1 MDGDTIMQKLI
12 DAIIEE
18 IKDLPRDKKIEA
30 LNNVREQLHKI
41 SPFKD
46 HPTDFTKWVKAD
58 KIISNDYNPN
68 KVARPEMTLLEDSIK
83 ADGVTMNIVAFP
95 DKDQDIDIV
104 VDGFHRWTVLTK
116 RMHFDYVPVSEIHKP
131 MADRMASTVR
141 HNRARGKHEVDL
153 MTNMVEK
160 LLDLGWKEEK
170 IAKHLGM
177 EAEEVLRLKRE
188 AGIGSHYANQPHS
201 KAWVRDTNDV
211 LLNSK

>member
-1 MDGDTIMQKLI
+1 MQNHI
-12 DAIIEE
+12 DAIINE
-18 IKDLPRDKKIEA
+18 IKDLPRGEKIAA
-30 LNNVREQLHKI
+30 LNNVREQLHQI

-46 HPTDFTKWVKAD
+46 HPTDFTKWVKAE
-58 KIISNDYNPN
+58 KVISNDYNPN
-68 KVARPEMTLLEDSIK
+68 KVARPEMALLEDSIK

-95 DKDQDIDIV
+95 DKDQGLAVV

-116 RMHFDYVPVSEIHKP
+116 RMHFDYVPVSEINKP

-153 MTNMVEK
+153 MTDMVEK
-160 LLDLGWKEEK
+160 LLDLGWKDVK
-170 IAKHLGM
+170 IATHLGM

-211 LLNSK
+211 VLSAN

>member
-1 MDGDTIMQKLI
+1 MQNHI
-12 DAIIEE
+12 DAIINE
-18 IKDLPRDKKIEA
+18 IKDLPFGEKIAA
-30 LNNVREQLHKI
+30 LNNVREQLHQI

-46 HPTDFTKWVKAD
+46 HPTDFTKWVKAE
-58 KIISNDYNPN
+58 KVISNDYNPN
-68 KVARPEMTLLEDSIK
+68 KVARPEMALLEDSIK

-95 DKDQDIDIV
+95 DKDQGLAVV

-116 RMHFDYVPVSEIHKP
+116 RMHFDYVPVSEINKP

-153 MTNMVEK
+153 MTDMVEK
-160 LLDLGWKEEK
+160 LLDLGWKDVK
-170 IAKHLGM
+170 IATHLGM

-211 LLNSK
+211 VLSAN